1 MKHIHTNAVKKCLG
15 NDAKKIVLLI
25 LLVVVAYF
33 VNTHII
39 RLAIVGG
46 ESMYPTFMDK
56 DILLIN
62 QVNYHPSRGDVVLID
77 ISKKPI
83 GGEYIVKRII
93 AVEGDIV
100 TVNYEDNSVFIN
112 GIKQSELYLNFEQ
125 SDPMIALDET
135 SNITYKVPP
144 GTIFVMGDNR
154 NHSID
159 SRYEVLGMVSKTDI
173 VGRVCGSFSPSILK
187 HVK

>member
-1 MKHIHTNAVKKCLG
+1 M
-15 NDAKKIVLLI
+15 
-25 LLVVVAYF
+25 
-33 VNTHII
+33 
-39 RLAIVGG
+39 
-46 ESMYPTFMDK
+46 
-56 DILLIN
+56 
-62 QVNYHPSRGDVVLID
+62 
-77 ISKKPI
+77 
-83 GGEYIVKRII
+83 
-93 AVEGDIV
+93 
-100 TVNYEDNSVFIN
+100 NYEDNSVFIN